1 MKYKQLAK
9 TEVRIPEIGLGTW
22 HYRGGV
28 DPLKAGIDL
37 GATFIDTAETY
48 GSEEVVGEAVRGIRD
63 SVFIATKVAPRNFK
77 RADLIRSAE
86 QSLKRLNTDYI
97 DLYQLHWPNYLLPIA
112 EPMAAMAELVRMGK
126 IRYIGVSNFS
136 VREIQKAQAVL
147 SSNRIVSAQVRYSVV
162 ERTVE
167 LGLLDYCRQNHVT
180 LIAYSPLDLGMDN
193 ILKADTENVLGKI
206 AVETGKTQAQVALNW
221 CIARDVVVAI
231 PKANQV
237 EHVRENC
244 GASGWSMSPEQLKML
259 DQDIPFRQQGAL
271 VRAGWRLARR
281 IGQRFGKSIY
291 A

>member
-1 MKYKQLAK
+1 MKYKQFAQ
-9 TEVRIPEIGLGTW
+9 TEIQIPEIGLGTW
-22 HYRGGV
+22 HYNGGV
-28 DPLKAGIDL
+28 GPLKAGVDL
-37 GATFIDTAETY
+37 GATFIDTAESY
-48 GSEEVVGEAVRGIRD
+48 RNEEVVGEAVKGIRN
-63 SVFIATKVAPRNFK
+63 SVFIATKVTPRNFK
-77 RADLIRSAE
+77 RVDLIRSAE

-112 EPMAAMAELVRMGK
+112 EPMAAMEELVRMGK

-281 IGQRFGKSIY
+281 IGQRFGKSI
-291 A
+291 

>member
-86 QSLKRLNTDYI
+86 QSLKRLNTDRI

-112 EPMAAMAELVRMGK
+112 EPMAAMEELVQMGK

-136 VREIQKAQAVL
+136 VREMQQAQAKL
-147 SSNRIVSAQVRYSVV
+147 ASNRIVSAQVRYSVV
-162 ERTVE
+162 DRTVE
-167 LGLLDYCRQNHVT
+167 LGLLDYCRQNHIT
-180 LIAYSPLDLGMDN
+180 LIAYSPLGLGMDN
-193 ILKADTENVLGKI
+193 INKIDRDDILGKV
-206 AVETGKTQAQVALNW
+206 AAETGKTRAQVALNW
-221 CIARDVVVAI
+221 CVARDIVVAI
-231 PKANQV
+231 PKANQAK
-237 EHVRENC
+237 HVRENC
-244 GASGWSMSPEQLKML
+244 AASGWSLNPEQLEML
-259 DQDIPFRQQGAL
+259 DQGIPFRQQGPL

-281 IGQRFGKSIY
+281 IGQRFGKSI
-291 A
+291 